1 MKRSTLFFGLLIII
15 SIVFIAR
22 LAYLQLVTD
31 KYILN
36 AFNTSIKREV
46 IYPKRGDI
54 LDRDGE
60 LLVTNSF
67 DYEIQITPALLE
79 KGFDTIRF
87 AQLLG
92 ITVEDFNTR
101 MDEIKHIKGYSKVG
115 TFPLIQNINR
125 DEFTRFQEQMY
136 KFPAVDIVK
145 RPKREYRVNSAGNVL
160 GYIQEVNNSYIARD
174 SGYYMPGDLA
184 GQAGVEKSYENDLRG
199 EKGFRYI
206 KKDIRLRNIG
216 PYKNGENDIP
226 VINGK
231 TIKLSL
237 DYTIQ
242 KLAEDLL
249 VNKRGGVVAIEPSTG
264 EILALA
270 SSPVIDPN
278 RFNIPGEI
286 YRMTNDSV
294 NKIMYDRALQA
305 QYPPGSPFKVLTGLA
320 SFEMGVVNKQT
331 TFSCHH
337 GFRYGR
343 AFMSCHCGRSSN
355 EIEMAIAKS
364 CNSYFSKAW
373 LSILKKDSL
382 SIEKS
387 INQWSDIMK
396 SFGLGKYMG
405 TDLPVGSK
413 GNIPNAAYYDYFLGE
428 GKWNSFSIVSN
439 GIGQGEI
446 LTTPIQMANYTAA
459 IANKGW
465 FYTPHIVKEIDGKPL
480 KDSAYTTKNKVLVD
494 PKHFEPMIKGME
506 MVFTNGTGRRYLTE
520 DFTQAGKTGTAE
532 NPHGQDHSIFVLFA
546 PVENPKIAIAVTIEN
561 GYWGSRWAA
570 PIASLVA
577 EQYLTDTIKRK
588 YLYDRMVQGDLRNE
602 YRKQEIERLKAK
614 GWYKKP
620 ENYSIDSIT
629 KDTIYNHGF
638 KI

>member
-1 MKRSTLFFGLLIII
+1 MKRNTLFFSLLVIIAI
-15 SIVFIAR
+15 IFIAR
-22 LAYLQLVTD
+22 LAYLQLYTD

-60 LLVTNSF
+60 LLVTNSY
-67 DYEIQITPALLE
+67 DYELQITPVLLE

-87 AQLLG
+87 TQLLG
-92 ITVEDFNTR
+92 ITVADFNAK
-101 MDEIKHIKGYSKVG
+101 MNEIKTMKGYSKVG
-115 TFPLIQNINR
+115 TFPLVQGINR
-125 DEFTRFQEQMY
+125 DDFTRFQEQMY
-136 KFPAVDIVK
+136 KFPAIDIVK
-145 RPKREYRVNSAGNVL
+145 RPKREYRVHSAGNVL
-160 GYIQEVNNSYIARD
+160 GYIQEVNNNYIARD

-184 GQAGVEKSYENDLRG
+184 GQAGVEKSYEKVLRG

-226 VINGK
+226 VVNGK

-237 DYTIQ
+237 DYTLQ

-286 YRMTNDSV
+286 YRMSHDSV
-294 NKIMYDRALQA
+294 SQIMYDRALQA

-320 SFEMGVVNKQT
+320 GFQMGVTDST
-331 TFSCHH
+331 TSFTCHH
-337 GFRYGR
+337 GFRYGN

-355 EIEMAIAKS
+355 EIKMAIAKS
-364 CNSYFSKAW
+364 CNSYFSKTW

-382 SIEKS
+382 NIEKS
-387 INQWSDIMK
+387 INQWSDIMH
-396 SFGLGKYMG
+396 SFGLGEYMG

-413 GNIPNAAYYDYFLGE
+413 GNIPNSAYYNHYLGE
-428 GKWNSFSIVSN
+428 GKWNPFSIISN

-446 LTTPIQMANYTAA
+446 LTTPIQMANYVAA
-459 IANKGW
+459 IANEGW
-465 FYTPHIVKEIDGKPL
+465 YYTPHIVKEIDGKPIS
-480 KDSAYTTKNKVLVD
+480 DSAYTTQHQVKVD
-494 PKHFEPMIKGME
+494 HRHFKPIIEGMK
-506 MVFTNGTGRRYLTE
+506 MVFTHGTARGIRT
-520 DFTQAGKTGTAE
+520 DAFTQAGKTGTAE

-561 GYWGSRWAA
+561 GYWGSRWAG
-570 PIASLVA
+570 PIASLIA
-577 EQYLTDTIKRK
+577 EQYITDTIKRQ
-588 YLYDRMVQGDLRNE
+588 YLYDRMVKGDLRSE
-602 YRKQEIERLKAK
+602 YRKQEIERLKSK

-620 ENYSIDSIT
+620 TQYKVDKLT
-629 KDTIYNHGF
+629 GDTIYIHDITF
-638 KI
+638 